1 MDQTSPPSL
10 SIEAMSYTLRMIMR
24 DGTIRET
31 ELTAAQALDLGAGQ
45 PISYFPRDERLLI
58 DDDGT
63 ITVRESAIP
72 QQLDEA
78 A

>member
-1 MDQTSPPSL
+1 
-10 SIEAMSYTLRMIMR
+10 MIR
-24 DGTIRET
+24 TTDRIV
-31 ELTAAQALDLGAGQ
+31 DFGAGLGLAMHTV
-45 PISYFPRDERLLI
+45 IDEDVLI

-72 QQLDEA
+72 QQLDGA